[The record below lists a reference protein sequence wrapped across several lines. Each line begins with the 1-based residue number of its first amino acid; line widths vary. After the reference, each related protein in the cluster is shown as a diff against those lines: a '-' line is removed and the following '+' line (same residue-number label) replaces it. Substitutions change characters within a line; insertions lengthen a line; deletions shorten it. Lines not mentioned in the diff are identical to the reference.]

1 MKREDS
7 YRHQGLRRKL
17 VESIKQKGIT
27 NELVLKAISEVPRHL
42 FLDSSFLEYA
52 YQDKPFSIGW
62 GQTISQPYTVAF
74 QTQLLEVNKGDK
86 ILEIGTGSGYQ
97 ATVLYLMGAK
107 VFTIERMKPLYLKT
121 KTLLNDLN
129 YYPRLFYGDGYKG
142 LPTYAPFD
150 KILVTA
156 GAPEIPQALKM
167 QLKIGGMLVIPVGQ
181 GSVQEMIRLKRI
193 AVQDF
198 QTERFGAFSFV
209 PMLENKNNNGVY

>member
-17 VESIKQKGIT
+17 VESIKQKGIY
-27 NELVLKAISEVPRHL
+27 NEAVLKAIIDLPRHL

-74 QTQLLEVNKGDK
+74 QTQLLDIKKGDK
-86 ILEIGTGSGYQ
+86 VLEIGTGSGYQ
-97 ATVLYLMGAK
+97 ASVLYLMGAK
-107 VFTIERMKPLYLKT
+107 VYTIERMRPLYLKT
-121 KTLLNDLN
+121 KALLSELN
-129 YYPRLFYGDGYKG
+129 YLPRLFYGDGYKG

-156 GAPEIPQALKM
+156 AAPEIPLALKM
-167 QLKIGGMLVIPVGQ
+167 QLKIGGMLVIPVGH
-181 GSVQEMIRLKRI
+181 GSIQEMLRLKR
-193 AVQDF
+193 VTEQDF
-198 QTERFGAFSFV
+198 ETEKFGAFSFV
-209 PMLENKNNNGVY
+209 PMLENKNKGDI